1 MRRMTSLILVLLA
14 AMAVGACGS
23 GRPIRYYTVDLP
35 PAPTP
40 SSSVHPVSLLIG
52 HIGAPGI
59 LMDQP
64 IAYRSGPNEI
74 GTYQYHLWDEPPVQM
89 LKTSLLRRLRA
100 SGKYQSVA
108 EIGSSA
114 QGDFVLQGR
123 LYDFEEVDTSSM
135 AGLVSMEFELYDR
148 KDHKMVWSHWYS
160 HSEPVQG
167 NDIPDVVSALDRNLT
182 TGLNEIISGLDVY
195 FSSSVRAKP

>member
-1 MRRMTSLILVLLA
+1 MRQTIFLIPVLSAAVTLA
-14 AMAVGACGS
+14 ACGS

-35 PAPTP
+35 AAPEPAM
-40 SSSVHPVSLLIG
+40 SIYPVTLLIG
-52 HIGAPGI
+52 HIGGPEI

-64 IAYRSGPNEI
+64 IAYRVGPNEI

-108 EIGSSA
+108 ELGSSA
-114 QGDFVLQGR
+114 QGDYVLQGR
-123 LYDFEEVDTSSM
+123 LFDFEEVDTGNM

-148 KDHKMVWSHWYS
+148 KDRKMVWSHSYS

-167 NDIPDVVSALDRNLT
+167 KDIADVVSALDRNLT
-182 TGLNEIISGLDVY
+182 LGLNELVSGLDGY
-195 FSSSVRAKP
+195 FSVSFHAKP